1 MGQQKAGEIID
12 REKQLVPVG
21 ADLPRSA
28 PSPGAEAGIVDED
41 MEPVRFLPH
50 RVGEAAHFGKCG
62 EVGGE
67 ELGPAANV
75 LNLSND
81 FRAPMAITAV
91 NQNARTSLAELLGYK
106 PAYTI
111 RRASDESSL
120 SIKDCQA

>member
-1 MGQQKAGEIID
+1 
-12 REKQLVPVG
+12 
-21 ADLPRSA
+21 
-28 PSPGAEAGIVDED
+28 

>member
-1 MGQQKAGEIID
+1 
-12 REKQLVPVG
+12 
-21 ADLPRSA
+21 
-28 PSPGAEAGIVDED
+28 
-41 MEPVRFLPH
+41 VR
-50 RVGEAAHFGKCG
+50 

-91 NQNARTSLAELLGYK
+91 NQNARTSLAERLGYK
-106 PAYTI
+106 PADTI

-120 SIKDCQA
+120 SIKVCQA